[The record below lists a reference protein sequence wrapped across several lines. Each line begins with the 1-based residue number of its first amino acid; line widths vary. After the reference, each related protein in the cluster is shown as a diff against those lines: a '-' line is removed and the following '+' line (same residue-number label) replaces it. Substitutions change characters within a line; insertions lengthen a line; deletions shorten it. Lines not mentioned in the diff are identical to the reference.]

1 MTDSEIRWTQRFN
14 NFKLAF
20 TQLNDAVML
29 SKDRELSLLEK
40 QGMIQAFEYT
50 HELAWNVMKDFFE
63 HQGATN
69 IRGSRDATREAFQ
82 NRLIEDGEAWMKMI
96 VARNL
101 TSDAYDQINAEQ
113 VLAEIQNSYHEQF
126 LKFQQTMA
134 ELVKSQ

>member
-1 MTDSEIRWTQRFN
+1 MTDPGIRWIQLFN
-14 NFKLAF
+14 NFKLTF

-40 QGMIQAFEYT
+40 QGLIQAFEYT

-101 TSDAYDQINAEQ
+101 TSHAYDQINAEQ
-113 VLAEIQNSYHEQF
+113 ALAEIQNSYHEQF
-126 LKFQQTMA
+126 LKFQHTMA

>member
-1 MTDSEIRWTQRFN
+1 MTDSGIRWIQRFN

-29 SKDRELSLLEK
+29 SKDLELSLLEK
-40 QGMIQAFEYT
+40 QGLIQAFEYT
-50 HELAWNVMKDFFE
+50 HELAWNGMKDVFE

-69 IRGSRDATREAFQ
+69 IRDSRDATREAFR
-82 NRLIEDGEAWMKMI
+82 NRLIEDREAWMKMI

-101 TSDAYDQINAEQ
+101 TSHAYDQINAEQ
-113 VLAEIQNSYHEQF
+113 ALAEIQNSYHEQF

>member
-1 MTDSEIRWTQRFN
+1 MTDPGIRWIQRFN

-50 HELAWNVMKDFFE
+50 HELAWNVMNDFFE

-82 NRLIEDGEAWMKMI
+82 NRLIEDGEAWMQMI
-96 VARNL
+96 MARNL
-101 TSDAYDQINAEQ
+101 TSHAYDQINAEQ
-113 VLAEIQNSYHEQF
+113 ALAEIQNSYHEQF

>member
-1 MTDSEIRWTQRFN
+1 MTDSGIRWIQRFN

-20 TQLNDAVML
+20 TQLHDAVML

-40 QGMIQAFEYT
+40 QGLIQAFEYT

-63 HQGATN
+63 HQGAIN
-69 IRGSRDATREAFQ
+69 IHGSRDATREAFR

-96 VARNL
+96 MARNL
-101 TSDAYDQINAEQ
+101 TSHAYDQINAEQ
-113 VLAEIQNSYHEQF
+113 ALAEIQNSYHEQF

-134 ELVKSQ
+134 ELVRSQ